1 MKDSSNRGRRWLLL
15 LEEGLKMAGTVSVFN
30 LVPGEYIH
38 RRFTATSKGLVGNLF
53 SQEGGIRWK
62 ERLRRES
69 LCPVSRCAAAGVV
82 VASHE
87 GVWDGVRSL
96 LYTRRG
102 SDLRDQ

>member
-1 MKDSSNRGRRWLLL
+1 MFHCNEQR
-15 LEEGLKMAGTVSVFN
+15 V
-30 LVPGEYIH
+30 
-38 RRFTATSKGLVGNLF
+38 LVGNLF
-53 SQEGGIRWK
+53 SQGGGIRWK

-69 LCPVSRCAAAGVV
+69 LCPVSRRAATGVV

>member
-1 MKDSSNRGRRWLLL
+1 MISERETSSLVFQCKGFSGWEPIFLRGW
-15 LEEGLKMAGTVSVFN
+15 N
-30 LVPGEYIH
+30 
-38 RRFTATSKGLVGNLF
+38 KGG
-53 SQEGGIRWK
+53 WK
-62 ERLRRES
+62 ERPRRES
-69 LCPVSRCAAAGVV
+69 LCPVSRRAAAGVV

>member
-1 MKDSSNRGRRWLLL
+1 MNVKQAALCFSATGKGFSGWEPIFLRGW
-15 LEEGLKMAGTVSVFN
+15 N
-30 LVPGEYIH
+30 
-38 RRFTATSKGLVGNLF
+38 KG
-53 SQEGGIRWK
+53 RWK
-62 ERLRRES
+62 ERPRRES
-69 LCPVSRCAAAGVV
+69 LCPVSRRAATGVV